1 MFEFCIRYRY
11 RLNLTLNV
19 CFVWTLFVFDIPS
32 LSLSLQFQSIHFAVY
47 LARVCAASLHL
58 HSVTVLTSLLSLIFF
73 LYSQSSPY
81 TQANNILYSTC
92 KLMHN
97 KPTNWFPFFLFLDS
111 EYIRSTFAF
120 YGDRLHPIRKALCH
134 IIIRNHRIDLR
145 RKYTR

>member
-111 EYIRSTFAF
+111 EYKYAQHLHSTAIDYIQFAKPF
-120 YGDRLHPIRKALCH
+120 ATL
-134 IIIRNHRIDLR
+134 
-145 RKYTR
+145 

>member
-73 LYSQSSPY
+73 F
-81 TQANNILYSTC
+81 ST
-92 KLMHN
+92 
-97 KPTNWFPFFLFLDS
+97 
-111 EYIRSTFAF
+111 A
-120 YGDRLHPIRKALCH
+120 
-134 IIIRNHRIDLR
+134 NHRHTLKQIIYYILHVNWCTTNQLIDFLSSCFSIPNIYAQHLHSTAIDYIQFA
-145 RKYTR
+145 KPFATL